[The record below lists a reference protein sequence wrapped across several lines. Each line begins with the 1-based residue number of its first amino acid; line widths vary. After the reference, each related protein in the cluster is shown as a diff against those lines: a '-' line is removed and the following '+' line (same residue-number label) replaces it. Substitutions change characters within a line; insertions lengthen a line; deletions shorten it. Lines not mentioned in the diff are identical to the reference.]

1 VMKGKIG
8 KVLLAAAAAC
18 SLSSTAYA
26 AGLKDINIPWA
37 KSAIT
42 DMVQSGVITGYK
54 DNTFKP
60 NNQISRAEFVTLV
73 NKAFSKYNENAD
85 AKFSDV
91 WTYQWFYHQVASAKN
106 AGYITG
112 YPNNTFAPNKSITRA
127 EAAVMIAR
135 LLQIKNA
142 KIDGANKFT
151 DMNKMYPWAI
161 GSISALSQNGV
172 MSGYTDHTFK
182 PARYITRA
190 EAVVMLM
197 KAKNLPATTA
207 Q

>member
-1 VMKGKIG
+1 MKGKLG
-8 KVLLAAAAAC
+8 KILLTAAVAC
-18 SLSSTAYA
+18 SLSTTVYA

-42 DMVQSGVITGYK
+42 NMVNSGVITGYK
-54 DNTFKP
+54 DNTFRP

-91 WTYQWFYHQVASAKN
+91 FSYQWFYHQVASAKN
-106 AGYITG
+106 AEYITG

-127 EAAVMIAR
+127 EAAAMIAR

-142 KIDGANKFT
+142 KIDGAKKYT
-151 DMNKMYPWAI
+151 DMSKMYPWAI
-161 GSISALSQNGV
+161 GSISALSENGV
-172 MSGYTDHTFK
+172 MTGYTDRTFK

-190 EAVVMLM
+190 EAVVMVT
-197 KAKNLPATTA
+197 KAKNLPATSA